1 MRRFPIALAV
11 VAGSLAATAC
21 GGSSSATPDGGRGD
35 GGHADAGLKVDSA
48 ASDVARPLPP
58 LESAPP
64 PLIPQARR
72 QDAASSP
79 ILFDPVRQVVW
90 TANTDVGSVSYV
102 GVNHGDQRVLE
113 EIHVGSDVRSV
124 ALSPDGAWLAA
135 VDRGGAQVALIDAG
149 SRVVRRLIAVGTHP
163 RSALWDAANP
173 RWLYVTLEDDGAVAV
188 IDRTLGVLKATVPVG
203 RIPAGLAVS
212 ATHEVLY
219 VTHRIDPMVTTVSL
233 PGLSVLGNV
242 MLADQP
248 AASPATVPQGMPFAF
263 DSVAWTYTTGPD
275 GGSTGGSTMWI
286 PHELLAPTHPFQFTE
301 TLFPAISVVDFS
313 GAGDEVETD
322 PNDPNGV
329 IAGRKLLFGAINLL
343 DATGNVAIVSQPCA
357 VVMHPNGLT
366 AYALACASDD
376 LLTFDMTQG
385 IAVDVLRNLPGS
397 HPVGIA
403 IQAQQDSAD
412 GSFVPARAFVVSDQS
427 HTLLT
432 VDLGGGSPI
441 DHATITDGPLSLVAK
456 DPVAP
461 VMRAGL
467 TAFYSANSSV
477 GALTT
482 TGNNWIACGGC
493 HLDGFESA
501 TLRLFESAN
510 VVNEAVNAQTGH
522 TGLKDLFS
530 TAPTPDASTF
540 DPHDILVAFEEQGG
554 LAPDRTGADRTGAI
568 DPSAPTPAAA
578 TLAQQIAHVIAR
590 DLPLGP
596 TWLLPTGDAG
606 PPAPADDTAYCGGC
620 HQAEY
625 AAWKTSVHAHAA
637 EDTMVRFCMT
647 TEQGLVGPQ
656 VSRLCAGCH
665 DPVNARLGDTT
676 LSPGKVSGVTCLG
689 CHEVTRTIRAGGN
702 ADLAVTTQD
711 WTTDHQARA
720 SASLATL
727 RKPEFCAG
735 CHEQFVPGNGLL
747 GITTYNEWSFGPFA
761 SSPAPTA
768 CVDCHFTP
776 TAPGVTDHS
785 VPGGNVYLSGQ
796 YNDAGSNAAVLAAE
810 TQNLQAVMR
819 LGATKNAD
827 GSVTVTLH
835 NRGSGHSFPTGVTDI
850 VEPWVELQAVNGSG
864 TVLAHYGGPDPST
877 GLLPPTAA
885 RLGIDL
891 ADQNGT
897 LLYRHELSLAVSVPF
912 DRRVPP
918 GSTVTLVLPSPG
930 ALPSGATELDAVL
943 YDRNIGTPYY
953 QRATGSSTATSP
965 ATEMARAV
973 VAAP

>member
-1 MRRFPIALAV
+1 VRRFPIALAV

-441 DHATITDGPLSLVAK
+441 DHATITDGSPPRGTTGS
-456 DPVAP
+456 
-461 VMRAGL
+461 RAG
-467 TAFYSANSSV
+467 A
-477 GALTT
+477 
-482 TGNNWIACGGC
+482 
-493 HLDGFESA
+493 A
-501 TLRLFESAN
+501 T
-510 VVNEAVNAQTGH
+510 
-522 TGLKDLFS
+522 S
-530 TAPTPDASTF
+530 TASSRRRSGCSSRPMSSTRRSTRRPVTPGS
-540 DPHDILVAFEEQGG
+540 
-554 LAPDRTGADRTGAI
+554 RTSSPPRPPPMPR
-568 DPSAPTPAAA
+568 PS
-578 TLAQQIAHVIAR
+578 
-590 DLPLGP
+590 
-596 TWLLPTGDAG
+596 
-606 PPAPADDTAYCGGC
+606 
-620 HQAEY
+620 
-625 AAWKTSVHAHAA
+625 
-637 EDTMVRFCMT
+637 
-647 TEQGLVGPQ
+647 
-656 VSRLCAGCH
+656 
-665 DPVNARLGDTT
+665 
-676 LSPGKVSGVTCLG
+676 
-689 CHEVTRTIRAGGN
+689 TRTTSSSRSKSRGGS
-702 ADLAVTTQD
+702 
-711 WTTDHQARA
+711 R
-720 SASLATL
+720 
-727 RKPEFCAG
+727 
-735 CHEQFVPGNGLL
+735 
-747 GITTYNEWSFGPFA
+747 
-761 SSPAPTA
+761 
-768 CVDCHFTP
+768 P
-776 TAPGVTDHS
+776 TAPGPIAPARSTHRHPRRPQRPS
-785 VPGGNVYLSGQ
+785 PSR
-796 YNDAGSNAAVLAAE
+796 SP
-810 TQNLQAVMR
+810 TSSR
-819 LGATKNAD
+819 ATCPSAR
-827 GSVTVTLH
+827 
-835 NRGSGHSFPTGVTDI
+835 RGSCRRATRARPRLRTT
-850 VEPWVELQAVNGSG
+850 
-864 TVLAHYGGPDPST
+864 
-877 GLLPPTAA
+877 PPTAA
-885 RLGIDL
+885 AATRPSTPRG
-891 ADQNGT
+891 
-897 LLYRHELSLAVSVPF
+897 
-912 DRRVPP
+912 RRRSTRTRPRTRWS
-918 GSTVTLVLPSPG
+918 GS
-930 ALPSGATELDAVL
+930 A
-943 YDRNIGTPYY
+943 
-953 QRATGSSTATSP
+953 
-965 ATEMARAV
+965 
-973 VAAP
+973 